1 MGEYMGNV
9 FSAVL
14 RVEGCKNLTVITP
27 GKFIEAGKQ
36 SFFDSF
42 TDENFAFAVVYE
54 ADAALFFFFFRLV
67 RTGISSSL
75 GQFFERQKFCQGQSR
90 HCGFRG
96 VQMTAP
102 KSIIAEA

>member
-1 MGEYMGNV
+1 MGNV

-54 ADAALFFFFFRLV
+54 ADAALFFFFFRFGAH
-67 RTGISSSL
+67 RDA
-75 GQFFERQKFCQGQSR
+75 FEGCR
-90 HCGFRG
+90 
-96 VQMTAP
+96 
-102 KSIIAEA
+102 